1 MIAFSLPVFRRG
13 LVVGRLCKSNN
24 NNNDN
29 INKKKKESMKN
40 KIFGLTNIFKNLI
53 EILRKCFLKGPIH
66 RLCKC
71 LFNTVPRMHTNLVCH
86 VWSRYNSTTVYIW
99 FLCQKAFCTMYTYS
113 TVASAP
119 CTCGQARFLCGDLDY
134 FWDSV
139 GVKGNEYVTVSS
151 FTSKYISTIL
161 N

>member
-13 LVVGRLCKSNN
+13 LVVGRLCKPNN
-24 NNNDN
+24 NNNNN

-40 KIFGLTNIFKNLI
+40 KIIGLTNIFKNLI

-86 VWSRYNSTTVYIW
+86 VWSRYKYNSIYLVSLPKSILYNVHIQY
-99 FLCQKAFCTMYTYS
+99 CCICS
-113 TVASAP
+113 
-119 CTCGQARFLCGDLDY
+119 TCGQARFLCGDLDY

-151 FTSKYISTIL
+151 FTSKYEHNFEL
-161 N
+161 V

>member
-13 LVVGRLCKSNN
+13 LVVGRLCKPNN

-86 VWSRYNSTTVYIW
+86 VWSRYKYNSIYVSGFFAKKHSVQCTHIVLLHLLHLRTGSVSMRRFRL
-99 FLCQKAFCTMYTYS
+99 FL
-113 TVASAP
+113 
-119 CTCGQARFLCGDLDY
+119 GQCR
-134 FWDSV
+134 SQR
-139 GVKGNEYVTVSS
+139 
-151 FTSKYISTIL
+151 
-161 N
+161 